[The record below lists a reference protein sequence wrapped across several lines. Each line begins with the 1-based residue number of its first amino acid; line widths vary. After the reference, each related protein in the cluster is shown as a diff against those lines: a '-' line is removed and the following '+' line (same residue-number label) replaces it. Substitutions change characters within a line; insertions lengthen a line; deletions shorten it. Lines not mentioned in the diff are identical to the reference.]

1 MRIPATSAIRSA
13 KLVAA
18 AMIGALLIGQAA
30 KADTFTVTYGA
41 PTVQNPAGIIVS
53 NANVLGTETF
63 NARPTGSGGFTT
75 DYGTGGIITGTYS
88 SGLMVSPADQY
99 GGAGGAGN
107 YANAVGGTSG
117 YSIKLATSG
126 VPGVNYFGY
135 WLSAL
140 DGGNQAVFYRGGVQV
155 GTYTPPDLVAA
166 LGSCNGGNPYCGNP
180 NAPFLGNDSG
190 EPFAFVNFVDTSG
203 YFDEVRIFEGP
214 NVGNYESDN
223 HTVGYCSS
231 ATSCISGHPVPEPI
245 SLALL
250 GTGLFG
256 LGVARR
262 ARHRK
267 G

>member
-1 MRIPATSAIRSA
+1 M
-13 KLVAA
+13 L
-18 AMIGALLIGQAA
+18 GALLIGQVA
-30 KADTFTVTYGA
+30 KADSFVVTYGA
-41 PTVQNPAGIIVS
+41 PTVQNPAGIIVA

-63 NARPTGSGGFTT
+63 NGHPTGTGGFTT

-88 SGLMVSPADQY
+88 SGLVVSPADQY
-99 GGAGGAGN
+99 GSAGGTGN

-140 DGGNQAVFYRGGVQV
+140 DGGNQAVFYRNGVQV

-166 LGSCNGGNPYCGNP
+166 VGACGGANPYCGNP

-190 EPFAFVNFVDTSG
+190 EPYAFVNFVDTSG
-203 YFDEVRIFEGP
+203 YFDEVRIFESP

-223 HTVGYCSS
+223 HTVGYCSN
-231 ATSCISGHPVPEPI
+231 ARDCISGHPVPEPI
-245 SLALL
+245 SVLLL
-250 GTGLFG
+250 GTGLLG

-262 ARHRK
+262 RRS
-267 G
+267 